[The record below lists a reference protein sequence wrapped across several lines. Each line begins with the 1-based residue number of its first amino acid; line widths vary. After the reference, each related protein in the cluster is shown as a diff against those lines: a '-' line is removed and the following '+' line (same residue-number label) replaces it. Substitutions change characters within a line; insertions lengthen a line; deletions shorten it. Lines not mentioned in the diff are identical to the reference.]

1 MSKCEQCIVRQLSA
15 IKALGKEELLRMA
28 ECKTSSLIRKGENL
42 FQEGEHID
50 GIFCIKDGACKL
62 TKLSANGNNQ
72 IVKLAK
78 KGELLGQRSV
88 ISGEPANLSAV
99 ALEDMEVC
107 FIPLKDIS
115 SFLDQNPQFSR
126 SMMQTLS
133 KDLKEA
139 DNILV
144 GMAQKTAK
152 QRLAEVLLN
161 LENTFGHDADG
172 CIALQLSREDM
183 AGMIGTVLES
193 CIRLLSEFKNDRLIV
208 LEGKR
213 IRINDRSGLERKAK
227 G

>member
-28 ECKTSSLIRKGENL
+28 DCKTSSTVRKGENL
-42 FQEGEHID
+42 FEEGDHID

-62 TKLSANGNNQ
+62 TKLSANGNSQ

-107 FIPLKDIS
+107 FIPSKDITA
-115 SFLDQNPQFSR
+115 FLDQNPQFSR

-133 KDLKEA
+133 KDLKDA

-161 LENTFGHDADG
+161 LEKTFGTDADG
-172 CIALQLSREDM
+172 YISLQLSREEM

-193 CIRLLSEFKNDRLIV
+193 CIRLLSEFKNERLV
-208 LEGKR
+208 ALEGKK
-213 IRINDRSGLERKAK
+213 IRICDKAGLERRAYQ
-227 G
+227 